1 MQVNLLL
8 TLPQSSMC
16 TVLQQICTN
25 LGITHLFSNRFVSA
39 PMHYLHMPSATAV
52 IPMNEDHFSSSNY
65 AHEDQTST
73 FDREDHVATLLAA
86 VPGIKTLGE
95 LIAIDPQELSP
106 GARIDYLAALERQSS
121 WLQAAMQRAIVAVA
135 GITEGKSDGP
145 FTGVDEAEREDVS
158 SALRLSA
165 GTAQMRIDVAR
176 TLVNHLPN
184 TCSALATGELSA
196 AHATVIAKETAAAI
210 RDGLSEFAI
219 FSIEQKAIAHAE
231 FHTPSQ
237 VAQQVRS
244 AIAKFAPATFEEVV
258 EKARDCRR
266 VSCYNDID
274 GMSTVVA
281 ILPAADAQTVMK
293 AIEAF
298 IIKGSAAWE
307 ISNDLNTSNS
317 KTSGSHSTGSN
328 TSGSHSTG
336 SNTSG
341 SHSTGSN
348 TSGSNTSGSKN
359 SDSRSAD
366 MKRADALT
374 AIAGFALAASSEDVA
389 LHRRPITVNVTI
401 DLPTLLGLSENPGQL
416 AGYGAIPA
424 SVARALASD
433 GKWKRFIT
441 DPQTG
446 ALLDYGR
453 ETYQPPQALIDFLIA
468 RDRTCRFPGCRR
480 SAALSDLD
488 HAQSWEEGGTTS
500 LDNLGALCRRHH
512 LLKTHGGWGI
522 ESRADGSCTWT
533 SPLGK
538 IYQTPARSIAE
549 SV

>member
-1 MQVNLLL
+1 
-8 TLPQSSMC
+8 
-16 TVLQQICTN
+16 
-25 LGITHLFSNRFVSA
+25 
-39 PMHYLHMPSATAV
+39 MPSITAAF
-52 IPMNEDHFSSSNY
+52 PMNEDPISSSSS
-65 AHEDQTST
+65 AREGQLTPTAS
-73 FDREDHVATLLAA
+73 DREDSVATLLAA
-86 VPGIKTLGE
+86 APGIKTLGG

-106 GARIDYLAALERQSS
+106 AARIDYLAALERQSS

-135 GITEGKSDGP
+135 GISEGKSDGP

-298 IIKGSAAWE
+298 IIKGSTE
-307 ISNDLNTSNS
+307 LNISADSPV
-317 KTSGSHSTGSN
+317 
-328 TSGSHSTG
+328 
-336 SNTSG
+336 
-341 SHSTGSN
+341 
-348 TSGSNTSGSKN
+348 
-359 SDSRSAD
+359 SDTPVSDTPVSDTRNAD

-549 SV
+549 TV

>member
-1 MQVNLLL
+1 
-8 TLPQSSMC
+8 
-16 TVLQQICTN
+16 
-25 LGITHLFSNRFVSA
+25 
-39 PMHYLHMPSATAV
+39 MHYLPMPSATAA
-52 IPMNEDHFSSSNY
+52 IPMNEDHNSSSTQ
-65 AHEDQTST
+65 AREGHLALSVSS
-73 FDREDHVATLLAA
+73 REDCVATLLAA
-86 VPGIKTLGE
+86 APGIKTLGG
-95 LIAIDPQELSP
+95 LIAIDPQDLSP
-106 GARIDYLAALERQSS
+106 AARIDYLAALERQSS

-135 GITEGKSDGP
+135 GISEGKSDGP

-196 AHATVIAKETAAAI
+196 AHATVIARETAAAI

-219 FSIEQKAIAHAE
+219 FSIEEKAIAHAE

-244 AIAKFAPATFEEVV
+244 AIARFAPATFEEVV
-258 EKARDCRR
+258 EKARDSRR
-266 VSCYNDID
+266 VSCYNDVD

-281 ILPAADAQTVMK
+281 ILPAEDAQTVMK

-298 IIKGSAAWE
+298 IFKGSTVSVFNIPGE
-307 ISNDLNTSNS
+307 SPV
-317 KTSGSHSTGSN
+317 
-328 TSGSHSTG
+328 
-336 SNTSG
+336 
-341 SHSTGSN
+341 
-348 TSGSNTSGSKN
+348 
-359 SDSRSAD
+359 SDTRSAD

-374 AIAGFALAASSEDVA
+374 SLAGFALAASSEEVA

-488 HAQSWEEGGTTS
+488 HAQSWEDGGTTS

>member
-1 MQVNLLL
+1 
-8 TLPQSSMC
+8 
-16 TVLQQICTN
+16 
-25 LGITHLFSNRFVSA
+25 
-39 PMHYLHMPSATAV
+39 
-52 IPMNEDHFSSSNY
+52 MNEDHISSS
-65 AHEDQTST
+65 AHARDGEFVSSVSE
-73 FDREDHVATLLAA
+73 REDCVASLLAA
-86 VPGIKTLGE
+86 APGIKTLGG

-106 GARIDYLAALERQSS
+106 AARIDYLAALERQSS

-135 GITEGKSDGP
+135 GISEGKSDGP

-244 AIAKFAPATFEEVV
+244 AIAKFAPASFEEVV

-298 IIKGSAAWE
+298 IIKGTLEWETRSDSEPSASIAMN
-307 ISNDLNTSNS
+307 SDDSNS
-317 KTSGSHSTGSN
+317 RTG
-328 TSGSHSTG
+328 
-336 SNTSG
+336 
-341 SHSTGSN
+341 
-348 TSGSNTSGSKN
+348 GSKN
-359 SDSRSAD
+359 SDLRSAD

-424 SVARALASD
+424 SVARVLASD

-500 LDNLGALCRRHH
+500 LENLGALCRRHH

-538 IYQTPARSIAE
+538 IYQTPARSIVE
-549 SV
+549 TV

>member
-1 MQVNLLL
+1 
-8 TLPQSSMC
+8 
-16 TVLQQICTN
+16 
-25 LGITHLFSNRFVSA
+25 
-39 PMHYLHMPSATAV
+39 MHYLHMPSATAA
-52 IPMNEDHFSSSNY
+52 IPMNEDHISSST
-65 AHEDQTST
+65 HVHDGEFVSSGS
-73 FDREDHVATLLAA
+73 DREDCVATLLAA
-86 VPGIKTLGE
+86 APGIKTLGG

-106 GARIDYLAALERQSS
+106 AARIDYLAALERQSS

-135 GITEGKSDGP
+135 GISEGKSDGP

-298 IIKGSAAWE
+298 IIKGTLEWE
-307 ISNDLNTSNS
+307 ALNESETSDL
-317 KTSGSHSTGSN
+317 
-328 TSGSHSTG
+328 
-336 SNTSG
+336 
-341 SHSTGSN
+341 
-348 TSGSNTSGSKN
+348 
-359 SDSRSAD
+359 RSAD

-500 LDNLGALCRRHH
+500 LENLGALCRRHH

-549 SV
+549 TV